1 MYLDAVVCIF
11 LQDLL
16 RVFVRVEGVHEHQG
30 HVCVVSLVKVL
41 QDIKKKTHIHCV
53 HTLKMIR
60 DCFVSYQQNINDIKQ
75 SDHLFKS
82 LSLNAT
88 LRGRY
93 SRWFYKWSDL
103 SQHYRDFH
111 DMQQQNTFEFQYE

>member
-1 MYLDAVVCIF
+1 MSF
-11 LQDLL
+11 F
-16 RVFVRVEGVHEHQG
+16 FV
-30 HVCVVSLVKVL
+30 
-41 QDIKKKTHIHCV
+41 HI
-53 HTLKMIR
+53 LWMLR

-93 SRWFYKWSDL
+93 SWWFCKRR
-103 SQHYRDFH
+103 HYRDFH
-111 DMQQQNTFEFQYE
+111 DMQQQNTSEFQYQ